1 MQRSFNAP
9 LSYPST
15 AFAHCGNF
23 HLLRAPLA
31 GCYISLRFAID
42 INCLFNCLTCR
53 PPITAECGNFCAL
66 PVVRE
71 DFRSVEKYLLLLP
84 SLAGSRPNWPNSD
97 LVLLPFFSHT
107 HHWNKR
113 NIFYS
118 IDFEKLFI
126 PLLFQALH
134 TKVSPVGKGEVE
146 DVSSCCCQDAP
157 LNNLPTRTTK
167 R

>member
-1 MQRSFNAP
+1 MIFIRLQSHHLVIPCHPPLRKRFTLRDAEGVQRSALLHP
-9 LSYPST
+9 TT
-15 AFAHCGNF
+15 AFAHCGKF

-42 INCLFNCLTCR
+42 INSLFNCLTCR

-107 HHWNKR
+107 HHWNRR

-134 TKVSPVGKGEVE
+134 TK
-146 DVSSCCCQDAP
+146 
-157 LNNLPTRTTK
+157 
-167 R
+167 

>member
-1 MQRSFNAP
+1 MEHVSIWGIPFPAILNQKNSTWSAGGAKNSQNGGIFVAT
-9 LSYPST
+9 T
-15 AFAHCGNF
+15 AFAHCGKF

-42 INCLFNCLTCR
+42 INSLFNCLTCR

-107 HHWNKR
+107 HH
-113 NIFYS
+113 
-118 IDFEKLFI
+118 
-126 PLLFQALH
+126 
-134 TKVSPVGKGEVE
+134 
-146 DVSSCCCQDAP
+146 
-157 LNNLPTRTTK
+157 
-167 R
+167 

>member
-1 MQRSFNAP
+1 MIFIRLQSHHLVIPCHPPLRKSFTIRDPEVVQRSALLP
-9 LSYPST
+9 HHGLCILP
-15 AFAHCGNF
+15 CGKF

-42 INCLFNCLTCR
+42 INSLFNCQTCR
-53 PPITAECGNFCAL
+53 PPITAKCGNFCAL

-107 HHWNKR
+107 HH
-113 NIFYS
+113 
-118 IDFEKLFI
+118 
-126 PLLFQALH
+126 
-134 TKVSPVGKGEVE
+134 
-146 DVSSCCCQDAP
+146 
-157 LNNLPTRTTK
+157 
-167 R
+167 